1 MRKIDTQKIYKIMDS
16 AYSQIKEI
24 LMDVYPNLYFYI
36 SPTGNLSC
44 WVRTQEGRDGAGIEM
59 QQKINAGSILVH
71 QEEYLEKLNEL
82 VAPVH
87 NEPDKFFYCTECG
100 QVKPREEFEDS
111 VFAGYYCKEC
121 AKKPEV
127 AKLIAESHTRGFYD

>member
-24 LMDVYPNLYFYI
+24 LMNVYPNLYFYI

-44 WVRTQEGRDGAGIEM
+44 WVRTQEDRDGAGIEM
-59 QQKINAGSILVH
+59 KQNIHAGSISML
-71 QEEYLEKLNEL
+71 QEKYLEELNEL
-82 VAPVH
+82 VAPVY

-100 QVKPREEFEDS
+100 QVKPKAEYAES

-121 AKKPEV
+121 AKKPAV
-127 AKLIAESHTRGFYD
+127 ARLIEESHQRGFYD

>member
-16 AYSQIKEI
+16 AYSQIKEM

-59 QQKINAGSILVH
+59 KQKINAGSILVH

-82 VAPVH
+82 VEPVH
-87 NEPDKFFYCTECG
+87 TQPDKFFYCTECG
-100 QVKPREEFEDS
+100 QVKPREEFEES

-121 AKKPEV
+121 AKKPAI
-127 AKLIAESHTRGFYD
+127 AKLIKESHQRGFYD

>member
-1 MRKIDTQKIYKIMDS
+1 MRKIDTQKIYIIMNS

-24 LMDVYPNLYFYI
+24 LMDAYPNLYFYI

-87 NEPDKFFYCTECG
+87 NEPDKYFFCTECG